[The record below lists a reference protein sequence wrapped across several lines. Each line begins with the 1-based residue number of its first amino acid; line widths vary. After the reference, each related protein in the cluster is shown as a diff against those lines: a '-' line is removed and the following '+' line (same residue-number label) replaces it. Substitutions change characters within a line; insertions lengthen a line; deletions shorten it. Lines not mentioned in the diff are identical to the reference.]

1 MVTGSALGVGWT
13 GEELADGGATQDVQR
28 VWPAHLVGTALCV
41 SGTGW
46 HRGNLTL

>member
-1 MVTGSALGVGWT
+1 MVAGSALGVGRT

-28 VWPAHLVGTALCV
+28 VWPAHLVGTTLGI

-46 HRGNLTL
+46 DRGNLTL